1 RRSESPLKTVL
12 FCYGRQANLANRKE
26 DLMLEKYF
34 SAPKTL
40 ARLRAGL
47 SGPHIDGFA
56 ETLEREGYSHGAALR
71 YLRAAAHL
79 GQFQR
84 RRHATLSDIDA
95 KTLDDFRQHLR
106 RMKRTGNKDM
116 LTRSI
121 KSMRESYCLTHHHGD
136 EGLPTVSQLPKLLS
150 IGPQAS
156 DSELGPLAAGNIAC
170 KSYREGGR
178 SARR

>member
-1 RRSESPLKTVL
+1 MAVTTRNGEISITCFMGSISLWGVSCGNLRVCLSNRRSESPLKTVL

-71 YLRAAAHL
+71 YLRSGPSRTVSKTKA
-79 GQFQR
+79 R
-84 RRHATLSDIDA
+84 NSVRHRCKDVGRFSPTSATLSLSPIEW
-95 KTLDDFRQHLR
+95 RQ
-106 RMKRTGNKDM
+106 
-116 LTRSI
+116 SEPPCI
-121 KSMRESYCLTHHHGD
+121 FWREAFS
-136 EGLPTVSQLPKLLS
+136 GLFIPHR
-150 IGPQAS
+150 
-156 DSELGPLAAGNIAC
+156 
-170 KSYREGGR
+170 Y
-178 SARR
+178 